1 MESVLAA
8 GILRHT
14 ADAFRNG
21 KDVDTALREASQGA
35 PKNVHDIVLA
45 HIRDNLPKKGKVT
58 AETIG
63 QAILEA
69 ERRLQ

>member
-8 GILRHT
+8 GILRHS
-14 ADAFRNG
+14 ADAIRNG

-35 PKNVHDIVLA
+35 SKSVHDLVLA
-45 HIRDNLPKKGKVT
+45 NIRDSLPQKGKVT